1 MTRPP
6 NRDAYDCSSPL
17 SLVMSLVNA
26 CDGLSRRTRWRIVAL
41 ALLAT
46 WILVHVTLVSSWGS
60 ETIRVEV
67 ARDTWLSNYSTENN
81 GSNGAAPR
89 LKLKSIQ
96 ELSLIDFQPGPLRG
110 RSIEKVT
117 LFLKVAG
124 DEPIERVTVSTITCD
139 WVEGKGTSYQVIPG
153 VSSFSHRVYPNE
165 RWNDSD
171 LTAVCIGHGGSI
183 YASVDAKP
191 SSQKGWVELDI
202 PPRLL
207 EARMAG
213 LSYGL
218 VLMDDTG
225 STWTRKGD
233 EFQQKIFPNRFV
245 YSRDSNASSAPYFMV
260 DVATPD
266 AQASS
271 SRIPKPS
278 ELRFEDTSDSDPRPR
293 MVWRFDK
300 PTDSQAL
307 GFRVTCNDD
316 PIPQYFVPSIDSARK
331 GWFTMPIDQIL
342 ARLQKGQKF
351 DFTLRAVDRFGRTSD
366 PAILSAS
373 PKSIDM
379 SPIALEPVA
388 TADTK
393 LSDNAN
399 WKDALEW
406 HGAHWSVID
415 PLDTYLPVSKKWIPK
430 QRPSYFSQNHLWN
443 APTKT
448 VQLDAA
454 RGSWVGFQVVCD
466 QPQSDLVLQWS
477 IQSSNDQ
484 LGAQGIENST
494 GASGQSPA
502 GMQQIRSELSRY
514 ALVAKEKEQIPDP
527 LVLLTTGNTQFEW
540 STKSESA
547 AVASGNTH
555 SWLVECYVPTSLSAG
570 TYPAKL
576 RLSSGKA
583 SLEIDVAMN
592 VHDVVVP
599 NELSFLPEMNCYDLP
614 QNDIDYY
621 RLGHRHRTIVNR
633 VPYFQNGRL
642 ADGCSP
648 VWKDGAFDW
657 DAFDR
662 RYEGCFTGA
671 AFADLPRGPVPLECF
686 YFAMHENWPSP
697 METNYNGSYWADQA
711 FPDTYR
717 EAWVSAVAQSA
728 GHVSA
733 KGWNRTKFHV
743 FLNNKLDFKK
753 RGWSRGSSP
762 WLLDE
767 PANFQDYLALRYY
780 GLAYLDGIERAGI
793 AQVNPQP
800 HILYR
805 CDVSRPQWQRD
816 TLDGI
821 QGYSV
826 ISQGAFREYR
836 YQVLDRKFLDE
847 QVLVLYGG
855 NNPVGTNNAM
865 AVAWSWDAWCQGA
878 DGVLPWQTIGRSESW
893 KSADELS
900 LFYPHPTDPKQPPMP
915 SIRLKAYCYGQ
926 QDVEIL
932 AALAKKFS
940 QDRYAFGARAQS
952 ALKLKPESRVEG
964 DYAEPATWNDY
975 GNMTPETLHRWRV
988 QWLRLA
994 SSTLPTAQ

>member
-1 MTRPP
+1 MTYTPNSLLRESPILLRPVLL
-6 NRDAYDCSSPL
+6 R
-17 SLVMSLVNA
+17 
-26 CDGLSRRTRWRIVAL
+26 SRIYRILEL
-41 ALLAT
+41 ALAT
-46 WILVHVTLVSSWGS
+46 WIVVHTNIVSSWGA
-60 ETIRVEV
+60 ETIRVDI

-117 LFLKVAG
+117 LCLKVAG

-139 WVEGKGTSYQVIPG
+139 WVEGKGTNYQVIPG
-153 VSSFSHRVYPNE
+153 ASSFSHRVYPNE

-245 YSRDSNASSAPYFMV
+245 YSRDSNASSTPYFMV

-266 AQASS
+266 AQASN
-271 SRIPKPS
+271 SRIPKPA
-278 ELRFEDTSDSDPRPR
+278 ELHFEDSSDTDPRPR
-293 MVWRFDK
+293 LVWRFDK
-300 PTDSQAL
+300 PTDGLAL

-331 GWFTMPIDQIL
+331 GWFTMPIDPIL
-342 ARLQKGQKF
+342 AKLQKGEKF
-351 DFTLRAVDRFGRTSD
+351 NFTLQAVDRFGRTSD
-366 PAILSAS
+366 PAILSVS
-373 PKSIDM
+373 PKSIDL

-388 TADTK
+388 TADTN

-399 WKDALEW
+399 WKDTLEW
-406 HGAHWSVID
+406 QGAHWSVID

-443 APTKT
+443 AKTKT

-454 RGSWVGFQVVCD
+454 RGSWVGFQIVCD
-466 QPQSDLVLQWS
+466 QPQTDPSIQWS
-477 IQSSNDQ
+477 VQSAQ
-484 LGAQGIENST
+484 AQHGATRSDNANGESVAT
-494 GASGQSPA
+494 HA

-527 LVLLTTGNTQFEW
+527 LVLLTTGNTQFDW
-540 STKSESA
+540 SAMNEPA
-547 AVASGNTH
+547 AARSTH
-555 SWLVECYVPTSLSAG
+555 SWLVECYIPASLSAG

-576 RLSSGKA
+576 RLGSGTS
-583 SLEIDVAMN
+583 SLEIHVAIN
-592 VHDVVVP
+592 IHDVVVP
-599 NELSFLPEMNCYDLP
+599 NDLSFLPEMNCYDLP
-614 QNDIDYY
+614 PNDIDYY

-633 VPYFQNGRL
+633 VPYYQNGRL
-642 ADGCSP
+642 AEGCSP
-648 VWKDGAFDW
+648 VWKDGTFDW
-657 DAFDR
+657 EAFDR
-662 RYEGCFTGA
+662 RYEGCFTGS

-686 YFAMHENWPSP
+686 YLAMHENWPSP

-711 FPDTYR
+711 FPDAYR
-717 EAWVSAVAQSA
+717 NAWVSAVAQSA
-728 GHVSA
+728 EHVHA
-733 KGWNRTKFHV
+733 KGWNRTKYHV

-780 GLAYLDGIERAGI
+780 GLAYKEGIEHANNEGMEPKP
-793 AQVNPQP
+793 QV
-800 HILYR
+800 LYR

-900 LFYPHPTDPKQPPMP
+900 LFYPHPTDPKQPPMA

-926 QDVEIL
+926 QDVEVL
-932 AALAKKFS
+932 ALLAKKFA
-940 QDRYAFGARAQS
+940 QDRYTFGARAQS

-964 DYAEPATWNDY
+964 DYSEPATWNDY

-994 SSTLPTAQ
+994 ASSSPAAE

>member
-1 MTRPP
+1 MTRPTHRVSRNP
-6 NRDAYDCSSPL
+6 FRSLY
-17 SLVMSLVNA
+17 SLVTS
-26 CDGLSRRTRWRIVAL
+26 GGFSPKSHWRLLTL
-41 ALLAT
+41 ALLAN
-46 WILVHVTLVSSWGS
+46 WLFVHGPPVLSWGA
-60 ETIRVEV
+60 ETVRVDI
-67 ARDTWLSNYSTENN
+67 ARDTWLSNYSTENH

-139 WVEGKGTSYQVIPG
+139 WIEGKGTNYQVLAG
-153 VSSFSHRVYPNE
+153 ASSFSHRIYPNE

-191 SSQKGWVELDI
+191 STQKGWVELNI

-207 EARMAG
+207 EARIAG

-245 YSRDSNASSAPYFMV
+245 YSRDSNTSSAPYLMV
-260 DVATPD
+260 DLATTD
-266 AQASS
+266 AKPSDSTLQ
-271 SRIPKPS
+271 KPS
-278 ELRFEDTSDSDPRPR
+278 ELQFEDTSERDPRPR
-293 MVWRFDK
+293 LTWRFDQ
-300 PTDSQAL
+300 PTEGTAL

-316 PIPQYFVPSIDSARK
+316 PIPQYFVPSIDSARS
-331 GWFTMPIDQIL
+331 GWFTMPLDLIL
-342 ARLQKGQKF
+342 AKHQKK
-351 DFTLRAVDRFGRTSD
+351 DEYEFTVRAVDRFGRFSD
-366 PAILSAS
+366 PAVLSVS
-373 PKSIDM
+373 PKSIDA
-379 SPIALEPVA
+379 SPIALEPVS
-388 TADTK
+388 TADVN
-393 LSDNAN
+393 LSENAN

-406 HGAHWSVID
+406 HNARWSVID
-415 PLDTYLPVSKKWIPK
+415 PLDTYLPASKKWIPK
-430 QRPSYFSQNHLWN
+430 QRPSYFTQNHLWN
-443 APTKT
+443 AKTKT

-466 QPQSDLVLQWS
+466 QLQSDLRFQWS
-477 IQSSNDQ
+477 IQSNNEQTGTPETNDTKQ
-484 LGAQGIENST
+484 K
-494 GASGQSPA
+494 SGQSPVVSP
-502 GMQQIRSELSRY
+502 QIRSELSRY
-514 ALVAKEKEQIPDP
+514 AIVAKDKEQIPDP
-527 LVLLTTGNTQFEW
+527 LVLLATGSTDFDW
-540 STKSESA
+540 SSTSESSSL
-547 AVASGNTH
+547 ASEGTH
-555 SWLVECYVPTSLSAG
+555 SWLVECYVPISLSAG

-576 RLSSGKA
+576 RLSTGQA
-583 SLEIDVAMN
+583 SLEIDVAIH
-592 VHDVVVP
+592 VHDVDIP

-614 QNDIDYY
+614 PNDIDYY

-642 ADGCSP
+642 AEGCSP
-648 VWKDGAFDW
+648 LWKDGTFDW
-657 DAFDR
+657 EAFDR

-711 FPDTYR
+711 FPETYR
-717 EAWVSAVAQSA
+717 SAWVSAVAQSA
-728 GHVSA
+728 EHVHT
-733 KGWNRTKFHV
+733 KGWTRTKYHV

-780 GLAYLDGIERAGI
+780 GLAYREGIERAGI
-793 AQVNPQP
+793 EQMIPKPQ
-800 HILYR
+800 ILYR

-836 YQVLDRKFLDE
+836 YQVLDRKFRDE

-878 DGVLPWQTIGRSESW
+878 DGILPWQTIGRSESW

-900 LFYPHPTDPKQPPMP
+900 LFYPHPTDPKQPPLP

-932 AALAKKFS
+932 ASLARKFS
-940 QDRYAFGARAQS
+940 QDRYTFGARAQS

-964 DYAEPATWNDY
+964 NYAEPASWNDY

-988 QWLRLA
+988 QWLKLA
-994 SSTLPTAQ
+994 AASQPNP